1 MFYITFLF
9 FFDRERKQRGE
20 RETRNGTDVFYQSKI
35 DKTPGQYV
43 VTYYL
48 QE

>member
-1 MFYITFLF
+1 MFNITFF
-9 FFDRERKQRGE
+9 FFDREKTEGE

-43 VTYYL
+43 VTYYF